1 MLEHEGGAVSEA
13 SVSMAGTGDLP
24 PARIEVYGRQGHA
37 LLNWPDLG
45 DDAFAT
51 MVAEFAATVRDGG
64 GHPLDA
70 QHGLRIQRILADAE
84 SQLDL

>member
-1 MLEHEGGAVSEA
+1 
-13 SVSMAGTGDLP
+13 
-24 PARIEVYGRQGHA
+24 VYGRQGHA
-37 LLNWPDLG
+37 VVSWADIG

-51 MVAEFAATVRDGG
+51 MVSEFAATVRNGG

-84 SQLDL
+84 AQLGL